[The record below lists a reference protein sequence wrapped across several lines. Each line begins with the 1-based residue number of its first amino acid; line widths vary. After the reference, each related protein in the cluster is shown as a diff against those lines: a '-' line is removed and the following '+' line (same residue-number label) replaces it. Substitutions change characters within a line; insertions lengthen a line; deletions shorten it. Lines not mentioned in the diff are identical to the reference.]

1 MSFLLHFIE
10 CNYLPWY
17 NVEKSYGGC
26 TMDQEVVSLLKQIL
40 DRLDAIQND
49 TSYIESNTSN
59 IEKIVKQIK
68 NK

>member
-1 MSFLLHFIE
+1 
-10 CNYLPWY
+10 
-17 NVEKSYGGC
+17 
-26 TMDQEVVSLLKQIL
+26 MDQEVVSLLKQIL